1 MSLTK
6 LTVDDMKEML
16 IPDAAHMSCA
26 PEELK
31 AVLGSQHRNKYE
43 EKLGRAAAMVQCF
56 CNKTIE
62 RYRRLLNLQDCHFA
76 SCTARLPDYRCTTKN
91 DPGGRFS

>member
-6 LTVDDMKEML
+6 LTVDDMKEMTPAL

-31 AVLGSQHRNKYE
+31 AVLGSLHRNKYE

-56 CNKTIE
+56 CKKTIE
-62 RYRRLLNLQDCHFA
+62 RYRRLLKETNEPDKGKKEAHRSQQ
-76 SCTARLPDYRCTTKN
+76 ARVWTRDVT
-91 DPGGRFS
+91 